1 MAMFLLLTVMIRVTS
16 GNKRQQLSLVLVVY
30 PDRSGQVFSSP
41 YTSSANGPFHETK
54 WRNQLQALPIVPIW
68 LRANWWHFLANC
80 GLVCWPEVDNKS
92 QNFAIR
98 LFLRHELVKQQGEGQ
113 KCGSME
119 KTLLEWNCEQGSHR
133 CRVTRVHETY
143 RMWGSGEEIWSGS
156 AINLVEFQQINSR
169 TDQQYEVLM
178 EIWGASNWFQGC
190 FRKFLRLFWII
201 VDWSV

>member
-1 MAMFLLLTVMIRVTS
+1 MMKLLFFPAMIRIRSDQEKKTTVCFVVVVGLILEMAMFLLLTVMIRVTS

-98 LFLRHELVKQQGEGQ
+98 LFCDTNLSSRK
-113 KCGSME
+113 E
-119 KTLLEWNCEQGSHR
+119 KDKSVTPWRKRCLSEIVSRGDIGPGDKSPWNIQNVGL
-133 CRVTRVHETY
+133 
-143 RMWGSGEEIWSGS
+143 WGG
-156 AINLVEFQQINSR
+156 NLKWKR
-169 TDQQYEVLM
+169 Y
-178 EIWGASNWFQGC
+178 
-190 FRKFLRLFWII
+190 
-201 VDWSV
+201 